1 MPTESDA
8 IQLYE
13 ELMEMCTK
21 GGFHLTKWMSN
32 SRKVLSTIP
41 EEERA
46 KDVKDLDLNHDMLPM
61 ERVLG
66 VQWCAEFDTFKFK
79 VVLTDLRPFTRRGIL
94 SVISSIY
101 DPLGFM
107 SPVVLV
113 AKKILQDLGWDI
125 MIPTKYVQR

>member
-1 MPTESDA
+1 
-8 IQLYE
+8 
-13 ELMEMCTK
+13 MEMCTK

-32 SRKVLSTIP
+32 NRKVLSTIP

-61 ERVLG
+61 KRVLG

-79 VVLTDLRPFTRRGIL
+79 VVLTDLRPFTRRGLVIL

-101 DPLGFM
+101 DPLGFL

-113 AKKILQDLGWDI
+113 AKKILQDLCREKIGWDI